1 MGEIGKH
8 IEGQLRAGAVG
19 HIDGGST
26 TADESLE
33 GSSERGKFSIHV
45 THQNIISFNSSLR
58 KILFFFYRSRL
69 GCQRWSHPQH
79 PRGWSHSPFPLFGVL
94 SKQQQLQSHLGAH
107 GWVKPCNQPGSSS
120 SWCLILPASITASS
134 GTNNSRKCFII
145 KGVSVEQFSPKIGG
159 THASKPT
166 TNHSVTCNLSHCC
179 NYVCNYG
186 LCLRELERQW

>member
-58 KILFFFYRSRL
+58 KILFFFTEAGSAAKDGPTPNTPGGGATAL
-69 GCQRWSHPQH
+69 
-79 PRGWSHSPFPLFGVL
+79 FPCLVYYPSNNNYSL
-94 SKQQQLQSHLGAH
+94 I
-107 GWVKPCNQPGSSS
+107 WVPMDGSN
-120 SWCLILPASITASS
+120 PAISQAAAAAGASS
-134 GTNNSRKCFII
+134 FQLPSQPPQVQTIAEN
-145 KGVSVEQFSPKIGG
+145 VS
-159 THASKPT
+159 
-166 TNHSVTCNLSHCC
+166 
-179 NYVCNYG
+179 
-186 LCLRELERQW
+186 